1 MDEAVDSGKRFV
13 SMFAFPQAGKSF
25 GIARHVEPYLL
36 TPDNHGWIVAP
47 TYQDGYKEFSYIYQ
61 DFGMVDFNGR
71 SVLSMA
77 TTRHYDVR
85 GGNMV
90 LEFPWGSWVR
100 VVSADN
106 PDSLRQEQ
114 LDWVI
119 LAEASK
125 LPSNVYER
133 ALFARIELRNGKCF
147 VPTTPKG
154 FNWLHNAFRVPSLET
169 VNFEYGPWENNK
181 RARLGGKPNPKYDP
195 LFWSAVVSA
204 VPDYG
209 EILEPGVH
217 RPESVDRARRLLPRQ
232 VFAEQFGGD
241 FASYAGTIYPDF
253 NTQECFCDPFTIP
266 DAWPIIVGWDHGA
279 RDENPTAILLG
290 SYSPDGTVYWWG
302 EIYQG
307 RRSVTEYNDMLRAH
321 LGQRKETLLS
331 VDPSALQVRVELAK
345 LGIGSTEPKIKDVS
359 AGIVVVTAA
368 LREGKFKVFRGR
380 CPNLVEEFGLYEW
393 DEKDPGKPRPRQRCH
408 ALDAVRYA
416 MLAPISLPPPDS
428 VNTEIEDP
436 RVTRMWRSVRERR
449 KQEKNDREYNSLM
462 DNLEDDPFEEDI
474 MNVVEDFEVG

>member
-1 MDEAVDSGKRFV
+1 
-13 SMFAFPQAGKSF
+13 
-25 GIARHVEPYLL
+25 
-36 TPDNHGWIVAP
+36 
-47 TYQDGYKEFSYIYQ
+47 
-61 DFGMVDFNGR
+61 
-71 SVLSMA
+71 
-77 TTRHYDVR
+77 
-85 GGNMV
+85 
-90 LEFPWGSWVR
+90 
-100 VVSADN
+100 
-106 PDSLRQEQ
+106 
-114 LDWVI
+114 
-119 LAEASK
+119 
-125 LPSNVYER
+125 
-133 ALFARIELRNGKCF
+133 
-147 VPTTPKG
+147 
-154 FNWLHNAFRVPSLET
+154 
-169 VNFEYGPWENNK
+169 
-181 RARLGGKPNPKYDP
+181 LGGKPNPKYDP

-331 VDPSALQVRVELAK
+331 VDPSALQVRVELSK

-416 MLAPISLPPPDS
+416 MLAPISLPPPES